1 MLKSLAMKDQ
11 HHGEPGLLARAWHRI
26 VHAFASSP
34 KQSDDIP
41 GDGANTTLFGGLPCE
56 IGDVESTVVKG
67 DFWDSRDDSSVFPDW
82 GRDQTTRRQR

>member
-1 MLKSLAMKDQ
+1 MKDQ

>member
-1 MLKSLAMKDQ
+1 MEDP

-34 KQSDDIP
+34 KQRDDIP
-41 GDGANTTLFGGLPCE
+41 GDGANTTLFGGLPSE
-56 IGDVESTVVKG
+56 IGVVESTVAKA
-67 DFWDSRDDSSVFPDW
+67 DFWDSRDDSSVFPDL